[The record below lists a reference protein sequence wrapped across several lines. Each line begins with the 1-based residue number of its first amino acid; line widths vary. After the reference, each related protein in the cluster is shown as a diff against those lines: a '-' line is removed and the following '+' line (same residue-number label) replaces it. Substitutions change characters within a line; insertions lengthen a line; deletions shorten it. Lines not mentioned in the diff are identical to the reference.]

1 MRKMHKYLNTTLALL
16 IMLGAGNTVL
26 ANNNSAN
33 NQSGAAFAL
42 TLAAFDYVPVN
53 AHTACFTWTTSWEAN
68 VQEIDLQ
75 ASTDSIHF
83 ITVYAQRAFNNKFG
97 HTYYSPVFNVDQY
110 KYYRLVV
117 VNETGVEDFSK
128 TLHLVNTSLTKQ
140 DVTLF
145 PNPVTGLSF
154 NVKVPTLNQIAVNIF
169 TKEGVLLFAT
179 KLQGQFQYRIQLPAS
194 ASSNMNLVVQVTDNN
209 KTQSFNVLNK

>member
-16 IMLGAGNTVL
+16 ILLGVGKTVL
-26 ANNNSAN
+26 ANANNSG

-42 TLAAFDYVPVN
+42 TLSAFDYIPVN

-83 ITVYAQRAFNNKFG
+83 ISVDAQSAFNNKFG
-97 HTYYSPVFNVDQY
+97 HTYYSPIINVDQY
-110 KYYRLVV
+110 KYYRLVI
-117 VNETGVEDFSK
+117 VNETGVEEYSK
-128 TLHLVNTSLTKQ
+128 IIHLVNTSLTKQ
-140 DVTLF
+140 DVTIF
-145 PNPVTGLSF
+145 PNPVTGLAF
-154 NVKVPTLNQIAVNIF
+154 NVKVPTMNQIAVNVF
-169 TKEGVLLFAT
+169 TKEGVLMYAT

-194 ASSNMNLVVQVTDNN
+194 ATNNMNLVVQVTNDG